1 MIVEPKSK
9 GFICTTAHPTGCCK
23 NVEEQIEYAKK
34 AGESF
39 AADKEKTW
47 KKVLIIGASTGY
59 GLASR
64 IAAAFTC
71 KADTIGAGIIRRLSI
86 KWQKRRGC
94 IPNPLTGM
102 HFPMKPRKKSLKRS
116 KKIWEKWIW
125 SFIPLRLPEEPHLT
139 ETVIHRY

>member
-47 KKVLIIGASTGY
+47 KKVLIIGAY
-59 GLASR
+59 H
-64 IAAAFTC
+64 
-71 KADTIGAGIIRRLSI
+71 
-86 KWQKRRGC
+86 W
-94 IPNPLTGM
+94 
-102 HFPMKPRKKSLKRS
+102 
-116 KKIWEKWIW
+116 
-125 SFIPLRLPEEPHLT
+125 
-139 ETVIHRY
+139 RYV